1 MKIALITRMS
11 FKADLTDV
19 QIHCFRSYL
28 ESLSLQSYKDFTVYI
43 LANSVRAYKG
53 SQSNREFIKEIV
65 EPYPFVKV
73 ADPERFKYDIEI
85 RLDYDDVVSHGFI
98 LDVIATA
105 KATNLDTFVISY
117 QPIKVDVNTGDH
129 YRNPLTYSSVCPSM
143 CMALVQ
149 KKAKTKGV
157 YDRPHNFMA
166 DHVGKCIVRPEGYFY
181 LQVHGENTL
190 SELPPKSYLL

>member
-1 MKIALITRMS
+1 MNIALITRMS

-28 ESLSLQSYKDFTVYI
+28 ESLSLQSYKEFTVYI

-85 RLDYDDVVSHGFI
+85 QHDRDWETLYSFVGLGF
-98 LDVIATA
+98 LGRT
-105 KATNLDTFVISY
+105 
-117 QPIKVDVNTGDH
+117 
-129 YRNPLTYSSVCPSM
+129 
-143 CMALVQ
+143 
-149 KKAKTKGV
+149 
-157 YDRPHNFMA
+157 
-166 DHVGKCIVRPEGYFY
+166 
-181 LQVHGENTL
+181 
-190 SELPPKSYLL
+190 

>member
-1 MKIALITRMS
+1 MNIALITRMS

-28 ESLSLQSYKDFTVYI
+28 ESLSLQSYKEFTVYI

-85 RLDYDDVVSHGFI
+85 RLDYDDIVSHGFI

-117 QPIKVDVNTGDH
+117 QPIYYDSYKDEYYKGPIDYNK
-129 YRNPLTYSSVCPSM
+129 NCPSM
-143 CMALVQ
+143 VMALVQ
-149 KKAKTKGV
+149 KKEKTKGV
-157 YDRPHNFMA
+157 YDRPHNIYHQ
-166 DHVGKCIVRPEGYFY
+166 HVSEIVERPTGYAY
-181 LQVHGENTL
+181 LQVHGENKKNQI
-190 SELPPKSYLL
+190 PPKSFKL

>member
-1 MKIALITRMS
+1 MNVALITRMS

-19 QIHCFRSYL
+19 QLHCFRSYL
-28 ESLSLQSYKDFTVYI
+28 EALGLQSYKDFTVYL

-53 SQSNREFIKEIV
+53 SAANREFIREIV

-85 RLDYDDVVSHGFI
+85 RLDYDDVVNHDFI
-98 LDVIATA
+98 LDVVATA
-105 KATNLDTFVISY
+105 KATRLDTFVISY
-117 QPIKVDVNTGDH
+117 QPIKVDVNTGNY

-149 KKAKTKGV
+149 KKVKTKGV

-166 DHVGKCIVRPEGYFY
+166 DHVGQCVARPEGFFY

-190 SELPPKSYLL
+190 SELPPKSYKI

>member
-1 MKIALITRMS
+1 MNIAVITRMS

-28 ESLSLQSYKDFTVYI
+28 EALSLQDHKEFTVYL
-43 LANSVRAYKG
+43 LANSVRNYEG

-73 ADPERFKYDIEI
+73 ADPKRFRYDVEI
-85 RLDYDDVVSHGFI
+85 RLDYDDVVSHDFI
-98 LDVIATA
+98 SDVYKTA
-105 KATNLDTFVISY
+105 QDTEKETFVISY
-117 QPIKVDVNTGDH
+117 QPIKIDVYTGDQ
-129 YRNPLTYSSVCPSM
+129 YRNPLRYSTICPSM

-149 KKAKTKGV
+149 KNQKTKGV

-166 DHVGKCIVRPEGYFY
+166 DHVGKCIVRPEGYYY

-190 SELPPKSYLL
+190 SELPPKSFKL